1 MEIMDANT
9 GQSESKLESNDVEIT
24 SRGLTSRDFNLK
36 TAELIKSQ
44 IGNIEEV
51 RKSLGLSQRKMCQL
65 LLIDPSTWSRWAT
78 GKTEPPPYVYRMLQW
93 GLAVMEKYPETH
105 PLSNYE
111 KFEQLKKS
119 EELSQR
125 VAQLEKEFNVEQK
138 PRAKKSSLWA
148 KFLEYFN

>member
-1 MEIMDANT
+1 MEIIDAT
-9 GQSESKLESNDVEIT
+9 PEHSESEHKNHDVEVA
-24 SRGLTSRDFNLK
+24 SSGLSSRDFNLK

-44 IGNIEEV
+44 IGEVEDV

-65 LLIDPSTWSRWAT
+65 LLIDPSTWSRWVT

-119 EELSQR
+119 VQLAKR
-125 VAQLEKEFNVEQK
+125 VEQLEKGLNKDQQSKRGSFWSWLK
-138 PRAKKSSLWA
+138 G
-148 KFLEYFN
+148 